1 MNLQSIPSPAPP
13 ATTAEGENAADSS
26 MYPFFTYHKTP
37 TRRLSINT
45 KSISLSAQF
54 SQPPPVTN
62 NGTGSTTLTSA
73 IKAERRRTVSL
84 RKISEAREELLRRS
98 HTPDIKEVCPS
109 MHANTNKYRKQKLFV
124 ISRPQIIQ
132 PFEPLAF
139 PLPIDTLEHMIQSM
153 PSDYV
158 DLIDECISSLTEADT
173 SAATAAAMKALE
185 SSTAANANDLIVGDR
200 FPSLLLEGDS
210 DETESAA
217 SGAAEEDPND
227 PEWTEP
233 APRV

>member
-1 MNLQSIPSPAPP
+1 
-13 ATTAEGENAADSS
+13 
-26 MYPFFTYHKTP
+26 
-37 TRRLSINT
+37 
-45 KSISLSAQF
+45 
-54 SQPPPVTN
+54 
-62 NGTGSTTLTSA
+62 
-73 IKAERRRTVSL
+73 
-84 RKISEAREELLRRS
+84 
-98 HTPDIKEVCPS
+98 

-173 SAATAAAMKALE
+173 SAATAAAIKALE